1 MYNAWKLLRP
11 PACDVQRRQ
20 TSSHPERIRRSSPA
34 PAAAGMVVDAE
45 LVEDDA
51 AGMVVDAEL
60 VEDDAAVVVVDAEL
74 VEVVDVDSEAL
85 AFRRSCNN
93 NSKSASES
101 NLALDLSRRDR
112 RRAALRLLAMVFFV
126 AITSLCSATR
136 AAMAADSVSIL
147 NRNAGRILSPNGY
160 G

>member
-1 MYNAWKLLRP
+1 
-11 PACDVQRRQ
+11 
-20 TSSHPERIRRSSPA
+20 
-34 PAAAGMVVDAE
+34 MVVDAE

-112 RRAALRLLAMVFFV
+112 RRAVLRLLAIVFFV

-136 AAMAADSVSIL
+136 AAMAADSVSIS
-147 NRNAGRILSPNGY
+147 NRNAGQILSQNGY